1 MLLRATLSLPLL
13 LLASSVFAAGVVYE
27 GSSGPGK
34 GKHIV
39 LVAGDDEYRSEEA
52 LPQLGKILAKHHGF
66 KCTVL
71 FPIGEDGT
79 INPKAEASTIP
90 GLEALKTADLMIL
103 GLRFRDLP
111 DEQMQHLVDYI
122 ESGKPII
129 GTRTS
134 THAFNIKGGK
144 KFAKY
149 SWGNNDKEYFK
160 GFGKQVLG
168 ETWVAHHG
176 AHGSEATR
184 GIVAPGEEKNPI
196 LSGIASGE
204 IFGPSDVYTVNLP
217 LPGDSK
223 PLVLGEVVAGM
234 KPEDK
239 AVVGKKNDPMMP
251 IAWTKTYETASGK
264 KARVF
269 TTTMGAATDLTNE
282 ALRRLLVNA
291 SFWALGMEDKIPA
304 KANVELVGEY
314 NPSKFSFGGF
324 KKGVKPE
331 DHAWKE

>member
-1 MLLRATLSLPLL
+1 MFYRVLFLLTALLPLS
-13 LLASSVFAAGVVYE
+13 ASAAGVVYE
-27 GSSGPGK
+27 GTEGPGK

-39 LVAGDDEYRSEEA
+39 LIAGDDEYRSEEA
-52 LPQLGKILAKHHGF
+52 LPQLGQILAKHHGF

-71 FPIGEDGT
+71 FPIGKDGT
-79 INPKAEASTIP
+79 IMPNAGESDIP
-90 GLEALKTADLMIL
+90 GTDVLATADLVIF
-103 GLRFRDLP
+103 GLRFRNLP
-111 DEQMQHLVDYI
+111 DEQMKPIAEYI
-122 ESGKPII
+122 ESGKPMI
-129 GTRTS
+129 GLRTS
-134 THAFNIKGGK
+134 THAFNIPGGK
-144 KFAKY
+144 TYSKY
-149 SWGNNDKEYFK
+149 SWGNNDKEYLK

-176 AHGSEATR
+176 AHGSQATR
-184 GIVAPGEEKNPI
+184 GIFVKGEESNPI
-196 LSGIASGE
+196 LKGIRDGE
-204 IFGPSDVYTVNLP
+204 IFGPSDVYTVTLP

-239 AVVGKKNDPMMP
+239 ALEGKKNDPMMP
-251 IAWTKTYETASGK
+251 VAWTKSYETSSGK

-282 ALRRLLVNA
+282 ALRRLVVNA
-291 SFWALGMEDKIPA
+291 SFWALAMEEKIPD
-304 KANVELVGEY
+304 KANVDIVGEY

-331 DHAWKE
+331 DHAWKQ